1 MAKNDDFLKNLQQM
15 DPARLQALL
24 QQATAALTPAQR
36 QKLAALMN
44 DPKRMEQ
51 LKNSISDKDVTQLAN
66 NLKNGQT
73 LEGYLRRGDIQKRI
87 DELL

>member
-51 LKNSISDKDVTQLAN
+51 LKSSISDKDVTQLAN
-66 NLKNGQT
+66 NLQDGQS
-73 LEGYLRRGDIQKRI
+73 LQDYLRRGDIQKRI